1 LAVISGS
8 TRLAAVIGM
17 PVRHSLSPAI
27 HNAAFRSAGVDWVY
41 VALPVEPGDVP
52 DALAGMRAL
61 GIGGLNV
68 TMPHKEA
75 VHHAMDVLDPV
86 AAALRTVNTVVPL
99 SDGRLSGHTTDG
111 AGFLDALRIDE
122 GVDVAGM
129 RVVVLGAGGAA
140 RAVVDALARAGA
152 AQVIVVNRSPD
163 NAASAAALAG
173 SVGRTGAMTDVA
185 AADLVVNATP
195 IGMGTDATPVDPAS
209 LRAGQIVVDLVYH
222 PLDTALLQA
231 ARAAGARAV
240 DGLGMLVH
248 QAAHSFRLWTGVD
261 APVTV
266 MRDAAL
272 AELAART
279 ASARSQLA

>member
-1 LAVISGS
+1 LISGS
-8 TRLAAVIGM
+8 TRLAAVIGA

-27 HNAAFRSAGVDWVY
+27 HNAAFRAAGLDWVY
-41 VALPVEPGDVP
+41 VALPVEVGHVP
-52 DALAGMRAL
+52 HALAGMRAL

-75 VHHAMDVLDPV
+75 VHDAMDVLAPA

-99 SDGRLSGHTTDG
+99 PDGRLVGHTTDG
-111 AGFLDALRIDE
+111 AGYLDALRIDE
-122 GVDVAGM
+122 GVDVTDM

-140 RAVVDALARAGA
+140 RSVVDALARAGA
-152 AQVIVVNRSPD
+152 AQVIVVNRSPE
-163 NAASAAALAG
+163 NAVSAATLAG
-173 SVGRTGAMTDVA
+173 SVGRTGVMADVV

-195 IGMGTDATPVDPAS
+195 IGMGTEAMPVDPAL
-209 LRAGQIVVDLVYH
+209 LRAGQIVTDLVYH
-222 PLDTALLQA
+222 PLDTALLRA

-266 MRDAAL
+266 KRGAAL
-272 AELAART
+272 AELAARPV
-279 ASARSQLA
+279 

>member
-1 LAVISGS
+1 MISGS
-8 TRLAAVIGM
+8 TRLAAVIGA

-27 HNAAFRSAGVDWVY
+27 HNAAFRAAGLDWVY
-41 VALPVEPGDVP
+41 VALPVDAGRVP

-75 VHHAMDVLDPV
+75 VHDAMDVLDPA
-86 AAALRTVNTVVPL
+86 AAALRSVNTVVPL
-99 SDGRLSGHTTDG
+99 PDGRLAGHTTDG

-122 GVDVAGM
+122 DVAVAGM
-129 RVVVLGAGGAA
+129 CVVVLGAGGAA

-163 NAASAAALAG
+163 NGVSAAALAG
-173 SVGRTGAMTDVA
+173 SVGRAGAMSDVV

-195 IGMGTDATPVDPAS
+195 IGMGTDAMPVDPAL
-209 LRAGQIVVDLVYH
+209 LRAGQIVTDLVYH
-222 PLDTALLQA
+222 PLDTALLRA

-261 APVTV
+261 APVSA
-266 MRDAAL
+266 MREAAL
-272 AELAART
+272 AELAARPV
-279 ASARSQLA
+279 

>member
-1 LAVISGS
+1 
-8 TRLAAVIGM
+8 M
-17 PVRHSLSPAI
+17 
-27 HNAAFRSAGVDWVY
+27 
-41 VALPVEPGDVP
+41 P

-75 VHHAMDVLDPV
+75 VHDAMDVLDPV

-99 SDGRLSGHTTDG
+99 ADGRLAGHTTDG

-195 IGMGTDATPVDPAS
+195 IGMGTEATPVDPAS

-222 PLDTALLQA
+222 PLDTALLRA
-231 ARAAGARAV
+231 ARAAGARRGGRSRDAGPPGRALVPAV
-240 DGLGMLVH
+240 DRCRCAGDRDARGGIGRARRPNGLG
-248 QAAHSFRLWTGVD
+248 
-261 APVTV
+261 PV
-266 MRDAAL
+266 RA
-272 AELAART
+272 
-279 ASARSQLA
+279 